1 MNFKP
6 EYFVPAIILIVV
18 VVISLCSSCMDY
30 FNEGYD
36 NIKGKGVSFSEYNN
50 GQNNSVQQTYAPNSV
65 EVSATEQT
73 RSNESYNVETTPSVA
88 DYETTGAPEP
98 GYANTNYEPTGA
110 PEPEYANT
118 NYEPTGAQWDVVT
131 PEVDYMESTT
141 PYGTTDRD
149 VTVGEGFATLEQV
162 YSNYGKED
170 QIDIY
175 STAKGNM
182 SCEPNSYS
190 NSTGYLCLDDKQK
203 RLLMTRGMNQSG
215 TTMQIGQA

>member
-88 DYETTGAPEP
+88 DYQATGAPEP

-110 PEPEYANT
+110 
-118 NYEPTGAQWDVVT
+118 QWDVVA